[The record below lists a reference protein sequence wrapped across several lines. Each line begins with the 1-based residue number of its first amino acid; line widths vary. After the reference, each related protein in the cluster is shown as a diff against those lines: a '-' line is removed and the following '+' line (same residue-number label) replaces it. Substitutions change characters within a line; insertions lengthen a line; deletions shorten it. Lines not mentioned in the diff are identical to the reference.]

1 MATDFSFSA
10 YLRPTNDDNDGCGE
24 SRAVVAAAALGD
36 LELSIFDARKYFTE
50 TSIDLIPCATKK
62 ISQPVPRF
70 SMDLSVD
77 GFSRSYR
84 TRSYRSYATPTASSE
99 ASSNSHTGLLSNP
112 PGAIPVSLRNPA
124 LDQKSGSRCNS
135 PRWLLFLRECR
146 ASARNIRMKSRDAI
160 SSPVNPRRRI
170 NSVSIDDDIMSD
182 ASSDL
187 FEIESF
193 STQANSTSYPAAYA
207 RPRDSLDEA
216 RPRFSTAASGGIY
229 GCLDG
234 PTAVAAYDT
243 ATECGYE
250 PSEASVMWSVT
261 TAEGTAFDHASV
273 TNYSV
278 SASDIEEF
286 TRIQL
291 RQHNE
296 LERSGGGVGGGG
308 GKRRGGGGG
317 LLTSCR

>member
-1 MATDFSFSA
+1 MRSPVSSNLGSSFPQPQTNQPTFPFHSSSFGQKKLSSLMATDFSFSA

-146 ASARNIRMKSRDAI
+146 ASARSQFK
-160 SSPVNPRRRI
+160 
-170 NSVSIDDDIMSD
+170 
-182 ASSDL
+182 
-187 FEIESF
+187 
-193 STQANSTSYPAAYA
+193 
-207 RPRDSLDEA
+207 
-216 RPRFSTAASGGIY
+216 
-229 GCLDG
+229 
-234 PTAVAAYDT
+234 
-243 ATECGYE
+243 
-250 PSEASVMWSVT
+250 
-261 TAEGTAFDHASV
+261 
-273 TNYSV
+273 
-278 SASDIEEF
+278 
-286 TRIQL
+286 
-291 RQHNE
+291 
-296 LERSGGGVGGGG
+296 
-308 GKRRGGGGG
+308 
-317 LLTSCR
+317 